1 MDYAVI
7 LSPTS
12 LANLK
17 EITSGLAADDPLVA
31 GRIGN
36 KLLDRIAIL
45 QAFPMA
51 GSVYVAEKKWRKLIS
66 RPYVIVYRVNKKRRL
81 VEILTFRHSARMPYS
96 SYTSGKGYKKAAP

>member
-17 EITSGLAADDPLVA
+17 EITFGLAADDPLVA
-31 GRIGN
+31 ELIGN

-45 QAFPMA
+45 QTFPMA

-66 RPYVIVYRVNKKRRL
+66 GLMSSVTA
-81 VEILTFRHSARMPYS
+81 LTR
-96 SYTSGKGYKKAAP
+96 SGVWSKF